1 MGAMEEGG
9 KVATSVVDSLKGT
22 PMVLALLVIN
32 AVFIGFLTYV
42 AHTMSKKN
50 QADVI
55 ANQELIKQILNTC
68 FDKHGQIDENRSVVF
83 KEKP

>member
-50 QADVI
+50 EADI
-55 ANQELIKQILNTC
+55 AANQELIKQILSTC
-68 FDKHGQIDENRSVVF
+68 FDKRSEVPPPKSMVF
-83 KEKP
+83 K